1 MKIVEGEYIPLIW
14 DGRPD
19 AHYIKGHI
27 SHDDGIEILFDEGA
41 IDDETE
47 VGHAQHIYARW
58 SMEPH
63 HVLRDYDEPGP
74 RRFAVTMFGVGIFA
88 EALKGQITMI
98 DNIDWQVVTCA
109 YGSEELPEDL
119 KAILR
124 KLDIVIKDANGLS
137 FSPRESFGLKSTQV
151 LSLVI
156 LLYKMG
162 LLKGPKDDG

>member
-1 MKIVEGEYIPLIW
+1 MSEDLNYRMAIL
-14 DGRPD
+14 DGSWPQ
-19 AHYIKGHI
+19 
-27 SHDDGIEILFDEGA
+27 SVEILTRALENA
-41 IDDETE
+41 K
-47 VGHAQHIYARW
+47 
-58 SMEPH
+58 
-63 HVLRDYDEPGP
+63 
-74 RRFAVTMFGVGIFA
+74 
-88 EALKGQITMI
+88 ALKGPLTMI